1 MWQVGFWK
9 GGTRQ
14 GQSERREGN
23 QCCALKTDRDHSAKQ
38 AKDWDV
44 SGWCPGLPQGSCI
57 KQAPQSPA
65 PGPPHPISWGHPDL
79 ATNLF
84 AGTAQQ
90 DLGSGHIH
98 CLHLDEPVLWRV
110 ILGVSRALGV
120 PRPRGIRLQ
129 AAVSVLIGVLKVQI
143 LLLPVGPQDVALR
156 VVGGGRLWRGPPT
169 AKAQVV
175 SEPLGHLSSCHPK
188 PGHCQRGTHM
198 LPSGPPTSAESPGRS
213 RRKEGKER
221 KKEEKDQV
229 CPLAE
234 LRGG

>member
-120 PRPRGIRLQ
+120 PRPRRIRLQ
-129 AAVSVLIGVLKVQI
+129 AGSTACAGPGQDRLPGYRNGSAANMLAVCERLPRQGCLSFSAPKCWAKSEASSILPSVLQMGK
-143 LLLPVGPQDVALR
+143 LLFPLATPS
-156 VVGGGRLWRGPPT
+156 VVHSLWRS
-169 AKAQVV
+169 V
-175 SEPLGHLSSCHPK
+175 S
-188 PGHCQRGTHM
+188 
-198 LPSGPPTSAESPGRS
+198 AS
-213 RRKEGKER
+213 RRKSS
-221 KKEEKDQV
+221 
-229 CPLAE
+229 
-234 LRGG
+234 